1 MRVGSVSIASC
12 KTSEPN
18 PTSIYNRGKEGT
30 HPVLLPTQESDW
42 EPKNCRRN
50 LAKHRGRGGGGRER
64 LPCDPGR
71 VKYSFSL
78 PAWGSEITSMTKRVS
93 LVAQWVSLSG
103 QLKLLRE
110 KFNFCEARQY
120 GIISF
125 LLPFHLPDVNHLLT
139 EKHWLQLIVTT
150 AGEGTVESVLA
161 ATWVTGTS
169 DVTLKV
175 KYIPVWKIKR
185 TSSHTSVVLFRA
197 FKRHWRNRTFGALHC
212 NKESPIY

>member
-1 MRVGSVSIASC
+1 M
-12 KTSEPN
+12 
-18 PTSIYNRGKEGT
+18 
-30 HPVLLPTQESDW
+30 LLPRIPALTDIQISSSLLAVGQLQISHKRTPPSYTSFRSNLNDSF
-42 EPKNCRRN
+42 NNALSSANTLNSLGRR
-50 LAKHRGRGGGGRER
+50 
-64 LPCDPGR
+64 
-71 VKYSFSL
+71 
-78 PAWGSEITSMTKRVS
+78 II
-93 LVAQWVSLSG
+93 
-103 QLKLLRE
+103 LKLLRE

-125 LLPFHLPDVNHLLT
+125 PLPFHLPDVNHLLT

-175 KYIPVWKIKR
+175 KYIPVWKIKQI
-185 TSSHTSVVLFRA
+185 SSYTGVVLFRA
-197 FKRHWRNRTFGALHC
+197 FERHWRNRTFSALHC